1 MSAGHEGLYQA
12 TEISAHGKGEM
23 GVGVLSFNQKNI
35 PPLENDFFG
44 EAHFLQEPWPWLCIT
59 DVSEFF
65 GDRKLLA
72 PK

>member
-44 EAHFLQEPWPWLCIT
+44 EAHFLQEPWPWL
-59 DVSEFF
+59 
-65 GDRKLLA
+65 
-72 PK
+72 